1 MTEGYKKMESSK
13 IYYKIGEVSHK
24 LGVASHTL
32 RYWEEEFSSFL
43 KPKRNGRGQRLYTDK
58 EVEIISRIREL
69 LYQQGYRVSAAK
81 RFLRGTA
88 SSLRGIASLTKRK
101 ETVSFP
107 RTLLSEL
114 NRLDRLL
121 ARISRI

>member
-1 MTEGYKKMESSK
+1 MESEK

-24 LGVASHTL
+24 IGVASHTI

-43 KPKRNGRGQRLYTDK
+43 KPKRNNRGQRLYTDK

-81 RFLRGTA
+81 RFFRGTA
-88 SSLRGIASLTKRK
+88 SLPGGTASLPSRK
-101 ETVSFP
+101 ETLSFP